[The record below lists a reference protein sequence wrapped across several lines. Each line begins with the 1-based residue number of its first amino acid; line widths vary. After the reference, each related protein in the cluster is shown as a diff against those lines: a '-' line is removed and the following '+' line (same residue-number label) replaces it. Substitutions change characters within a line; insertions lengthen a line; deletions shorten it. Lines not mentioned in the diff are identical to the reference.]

1 MKNRNN
7 RQPRQTDP
15 KRSGIVFALSVLL
28 LAACVF
34 FPGCER
40 DKSDDKQQDDPPPI
54 AETEKTEETE
64 AETMNEI
71 PETTAEEPIYEPQSA
86 DWLSTIEA
94 AAARANGISGKFTDP
109 ERKKFL
115 VTNGNMSLLYDLST
129 DGHKGVEAICNS
141 DGVPYFRD
149 TMDARI
155 VLPDGTRC
163 SAAYSP
169 KNGRMNSHRLGYYY
183 YDFRFCDQLFVNGED
198 LAASGDGGYDILS
211 RSGTWGTHDTSP
223 VRIKDGVMSYTV
235 TSSYDPYVY
244 ASVRFKTADYDAV
257 RITIRTEAASSGE
270 FFLIAG
276 SHDGYSAEQ
285 RTGVTVTP
293 GTWTTVTVPLT
304 VIPDY
309 TGTVRGF
316 RLDFGAE
323 KDEVVEIREL
333 TAVKTG
339 ASSAPFAL
347 ERIYHTYSDKVHEV
361 LRIVATDA
369 FEGGGRFETETAI
382 PADTVEGILLKNA
395 GGESATLYGFSFA
408 GTEFVAFDIRDA
420 GVWGIIL
427 PNTEDNGDIRV
438 ELRDGYYVVTRGI
451 DLKTKIRKGNDA
463 VFGQRLYTSA
473 EHDFDGIRREAEI
486 ERSPLKHVKISTP
499 SDGAK
504 YAGYD
509 AFAGYYRFTVGS
521 SDFNRAYYM
530 EPDKHY
536 AIHAE
541 IGGDGI
547 ADRTIYLL
555 AAEGKGQL
563 ECGAVLNEENRLLPI
578 PVEVCKNF
586 CGEYEE
592 PLFDP
597 YDPAYGEVYFP
608 VTIGQNEVKR
618 FTVLHLYQNWGNYPL
633 KQLSSIAFHIP
644 YYHLSVGVTETNCI
658 APYFVYGKDG
668 WTLPDFRANSAPLW
682 SGQPQHTSAGRLY
695 FLRYTDADGHACK
708 SESQSAE
715 IVSGGPVYADIEM
728 EYLSDDGK
736 IRAAYRHAEM
746 AQTDENRTYY
756 HIALD
761 VLDDV
766 TIADFRR
773 DFSFFTFDGRAVYYR
788 NIGYLGEDGI
798 PVIENVEP
806 GERVLVL
813 GREYPYYDYLG
824 GNIEDSVNFALI
836 VRNASIVIG
845 GEAYDGP
852 FVLYDRADD
861 TLNAGSLSLDLGEVT
876 LKKGDRLELE
886 IILLPWGYSTN
897 KTDRNVRAVRED
909 SCLDPVRL
917 TVLEGE
923 AVDDRFI
930 PSVRAA
936 DNRASFRLEGGRSTA
951 AVRIYG
957 FDTYAA
963 PRVTVT
969 KNGTETELTLAG
981 ENGYDGYQ
989 VYRDADGTYSFS
1001 FNVDL
1006 KRDSGADITV
1016 TGSPGSGN

>member
-1 MKNRNN
+1 MKHRKTQ
-7 RQPRQTDP
+7 RARLRRRLTDP
-15 KRSGIVFALSVLL
+15 KRSGIVIALSVLI
-28 LAACVF
+28 LAACAL
-34 FPGCER
+34 FPGCEA
-40 DKSDDKQQDDPPPI
+40 DKPDETQENDPMPI
-54 AETEKTEETE
+54 AETMETE

-71 PETTAEEPIYEPQSA
+71 PETTAEEWIFEPQSA
-86 DWLSTIEA
+86 DWLATIEA
-94 AAARANGISGKFTDP
+94 AAARANGVSGKFTNP
-109 ERKKFL
+109 EREKFL
-115 VTNGNMSLLYDLST
+115 VKNGNMSLLYDLTT
-129 DGHKGVEAICNS
+129 DGHKGVEALCNA
-141 DGVPYFRD
+141 DGVPYFTD

-155 VLPDGTRC
+155 VLPDGARC

-183 YDFRFCDQLFVNGED
+183 YDFRFCDQLFVNGEA
-198 LAASGDGGYDILS
+198 LAKSGDRENGYDILS
-211 RSGTWGTHDTSP
+211 RSGTWGTHDTSS
-223 VRIKDGVMSYTV
+223 VRKKDGMMSYTV
-235 TSSYDPYVY
+235 TSDYDPYIY
-244 ASVRFKTADYDAV
+244 TSVRFQTADYDAV
-257 RITIRTEAASSGE
+257 RITIRTEAASTGE
-270 FFLIAG
+270 IFIIAG
-276 SHDGYSAEQ
+276 SHNGYSAEQ
-285 RTGVTVTP
+285 RTGLTVTP

-309 TGTVRGF
+309 TGTVSGF

-333 TAVKTG
+333 TAIKTG
-339 ASSAPFAL
+339 VSTAPFAL
-347 ERIYHTYSDKVHEV
+347 ERVFHTYSDKVHEI

-369 FEGGGRFETETAI
+369 YTGGGRFETETAI
-382 PADTVEGILLKNA
+382 PAESVEKILFKNA
-395 GGESATLYGFSFA
+395 GGESATLDGFGFA

-420 GVWGIIL
+420 GIYGIIL
-427 PNTEDNGDIRV
+427 PDKTNNGDIRV

-451 DLKTKIRKGNDA
+451 DLKSRIRAGEDA

-473 EHDFDGIRREAEI
+473 DHDFDGIRRAAEI
-486 ERSPLKHVKISTP
+486 ERNPLKNVKITAAR
-499 SDGAK
+499 DGAK

-509 AFAGYYRFTVGS
+509 ALAGYYRFTVQS
-521 SDFNRAYYM
+521 SDFNRAYYR

-536 AIHAE
+536 AIDAE
-541 IGGDGI
+541 IRGDGI

-563 ECGAVLNEENRLLPI
+563 ECSAVLDEDGRLLPI

-597 YDPAYGEVYFP
+597 HDPAYGEVYFP
-608 VTIGQNEVKR
+608 VTIAGNEVKR
-618 FTVLHLYQNWGNYPL
+618 LTILHLYQNWGKFPL

-644 YYHLSVGVTETNCI
+644 HYHLSVGVTETNCI

-695 FLRYTDADGHACK
+695 FLRYTDADGNACK

-715 IVSGGPVYADIEM
+715 IISAGPVYADIEM

-736 IRAAYRHAEM
+736 IRATYRHAEV

-798 PVIENVEP
+798 PVIESVQP
-806 GERVLVL
+806 CDRVITL
-813 GREYPYYDYLG
+813 GREFPYYDYFG
-824 GNIEDSVNFALI
+824 GNVEDSVNFALI

-845 GEAYDGP
+845 GEAYDGS
-852 FVLYDRADD
+852 FVLYDRADG
-861 TLNAGSLSLDLGEVT
+861 TLNTGALSLDLGEVT
-876 LKKGDRLELE
+876 LRKGDRMELE

-897 KTDRNVRAVRED
+897 RTDRNVRVVRED

-923 AVDDRFI
+923 AMEDRFI
-930 PSVRAA
+930 PSVLAM
-936 DNRASFRLEGGRSTA
+936 DNRASFRLEGGRNTA
-951 AVRIYG
+951 AVR
-957 FDTYAA
+957 
-963 PRVTVT
+963 
-969 KNGTETELTLAG
+969 
-981 ENGYDGYQ
+981 
-989 VYRDADGTYSFS
+989 
-1001 FNVDL
+1001 
-1006 KRDSGADITV
+1006 
-1016 TGSPGSGN
+1016 